1 MKFETNYWRYE
12 QTIIRYSVVLK
23 NTLNISNANKK
34 KCVVYILVDSVS
46 STYN

>member
-23 NTLNISNANKK
+23 NTLNISNANEKK
-34 KCVVYILVDSVS
+34 YVYILVDSVS